1 MNNKSIDALDLLSVL
16 LAYITLHN
24 YEENIQ
30 QNYKLD
36 RIIIDMEEKLNY
48 QDEVLKEILR
58 KVERENGE

>member
-30 QNYKLD
+30 QNDKLD
-36 RIIIDMEEKLNY
+36 RIILDMEEKLNY
-48 QDEVLKEILR
+48 QNRLLNEILR
-58 KVERENGE
+58 KVERENGK

>member
-24 YEENIQ
+24 YEENLQ
-30 QNYKLD
+30 QNDKLD
-36 RIIIDMEEKLNY
+36 RIILDMEEKLNY
-48 QDEVLKEILR
+48 QNRLLNEILR